1 MKSTDLEDQQQQSL
15 QNDTLSLYLDT
26 AYLIYIYF
34 YIIHETIRCNVWDIC
49 MYRSTQTQ
57 ALSPCKK
64 KIGFR
69 VECCRFGS
77 QKQQDTDLYLFAA
90 S

>member
-15 QNDTLSLYLDT
+15 RNDTLSLYLDT
-26 AYLIYIYF
+26 AYLILIFFLYYS
-34 YIIHETIRCNVWDIC
+34 CNVRHIC

>member
-15 QNDTLSLYLDT
+15 RNDTLSLYLDT
-26 AYLIYIYF
+26 AYLILILF
-34 YIIHETIRCNVWDIC
+34 YIIHETIRCNVWHIC

-77 QKQQDTDLYLFAA
+77 QKQQDTDLYHFAA

>member
-1 MKSTDLEDQQQQSL
+1 M
-15 QNDTLSLYLDT
+15 
-26 AYLIYIYF
+26 
-34 YIIHETIRCNVWDIC
+34 RCNVWHIC

-77 QKQQDTDLYLFAA
+77 QKQQDTDLYHFAA